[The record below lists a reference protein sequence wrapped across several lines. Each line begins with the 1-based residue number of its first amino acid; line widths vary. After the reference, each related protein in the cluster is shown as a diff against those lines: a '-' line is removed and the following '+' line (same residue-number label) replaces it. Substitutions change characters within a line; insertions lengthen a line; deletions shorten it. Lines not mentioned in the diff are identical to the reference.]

1 MYLRYTAWLVLTVLT
16 TAFAGCNKFTAPN
29 QVSPESGPIAQSG
42 AVISESGPVAQS
54 GAVVPS
60 GAIAR
65 SGPIA
70 QSAAPSAPIA
80 QSGVQSGAV
89 VQSGAIAQSGP
100 TAQSE
105 APSAPDPSYPNL
117 IADRLKSTFK
127 DYASYELFEIS
138 APRWVSSYKGWNWLV
153 CVRFVDRGRR
163 RSYALLFN
171 GSNVLDGHYAYQ
183 ADNCGSQS
191 YGVFE
196 QMGGLGLPPLH

>member
-1 MYLRYTAWLVLTVLT
+1 MYLRYTAWLVLTSLLT

-80 QSGVQSGAV
+80 QSG

-183 ADNCGSQS
+183 TDNCASQS

-196 QMGGLGLPPLH
+196 QMRGLGLPPLH